1 MTPREVCHR
10 NGESA
15 RCRHQRKNWIQV
27 QWSAEQESSQAAE
40 GGADGGFGEQSAER
54 HAPQKTECCC
64 WAEDESA
71 DTTDHAGDDV
81 DTGVGDGA
89 AKIAD
94 DEEKRCRT
102 EEAGNCTGHDAGGSD
117 AKDDSRETEGRR
129 HDFDQRR
136 GAGGSQ

>member
-1 MTPREVCHR
+1 MCHR

-15 RCRHQRKNWIQV
+15 RCRHQRKSRIHV
-27 QWSAEQESSQAAE
+27 QRSAEHESSQAAK
-40 GGADGGFGEQSAER
+40 GGADGGFGEQSAEW
-54 HAPQKTECCC
+54 HASQKAERCC

-81 DTGVGDGA
+81 DTWVEDGA

-102 EEAGNCTGHDAGGSD
+102 EDPGNCTGHDAGASD
-117 AKDDSRETEGRR
+117 TKDDSRETEG
-129 HDFDQRR
+129 
-136 GAGGSQ
+136 

>member
-1 MTPREVCHR
+1 VCHR
-10 NGESA
+10 SGESA
-15 RCRHQRKNWIQV
+15 RRRHQRKNWIQV
-27 QWSAEQESSQAAE
+27 QWSAEHESSQAAE
-40 GGADGGFGEQSAER
+40 CGADGGFGEQSAER
-54 HAPQKTECCC
+54 HAPQKTERCC

-117 AKDDSRETEGRR
+117 AKDDSRETEG
-129 HDFDQRR
+129 
-136 GAGGSQ
+136 